1 MSVALV
7 LVRSDLSQVEVPL
20 KHSPEI
26 LGRHTDCK
34 VRLPDASVSRQ
45 HCEISFDGDKVS
57 IRDLG
62 SSNGTYVNR
71 KRVTQAEVVAGDVV
85 TLGKFIFVLRVNG
98 KPEKIDSGDA
108 LEDGE
113 VSFGPNQAVGT
124 PASSSAKT
132 VSMNPGTPKS
142 AAAAKPA
149 GKATVKGG
157 AKAAPKTSDPGDS
170 SVMDFDFLDDEEGP
184 KL

>member
-7 LVRSDLSQVEVPL
+7 LVRSDLSQVEVPI

-26 LGRHTDCK
+26 LGRHTDCR

-45 HCEISFDGDKVS
+45 HCELSFDGDKVS

-71 KRVTQAEVVAGDVV
+71 KRITQAEIVAGDVV

-113 VSFGPNQAVGT
+113 VSFGPGQAVG
-124 PASSSAKT
+124 SSASATSKT
-132 VSMNPGTPKS
+132 VAMTPGAPK
-142 AAAAKPA
+142 AAAGSKPA
-149 GKATVKGG
+149 GKAGKTG
-157 AKAAPKTSDPGDS
+157 AKGASKVSDPGDS
-170 SVMDFDFLDDEEGP
+170 SVMDFDFLEDDEGP